1 MHVEPQSEHRWLHKL
16 VGEWTYVGD
25 CSMGPDEPA
34 MKNTGT
40 ESVRSLGGLWTIG
53 DGKGEMPGVGT
64 GYTVMT
70 LGYDPAKKRFLGT
83 FIGSMMTH
91 LWIYDGSL
99 DDSGKVLTLDA
110 EGPSFTA
117 DGGIVEG
124 KLVKYQDTI
133 EFKSDDHRT
142 LSSRMLTDAGEWV
155 GIMNA
160 DYHRT
165 K

>member
-1 MHVEPQSEHRWLHKL
+1 MDLRWRLQH
-16 VGEWTYVGD
+16 
-25 CSMGPDEPA
+25 GPRLA
-34 MKNTGT
+34 GT
-40 ESVRSLGGLWTIG
+40 ESVRSLGGVWTIG
-53 DGKGEMPGVGT
+53 EGKGEMPGGGT

-70 LGYDPAKKRFLGT
+70 LGYDPAKKRFLGA

-99 DDSGKVLTLDA
+99 DESGKILTLDA
-110 EGPSFTA
+110 EGPGFTA

-124 KLVKYQDTI
+124 KMVKYQDII

-155 GIMNA
+155 GIMSA
-160 DYHRT
+160 DYHRA